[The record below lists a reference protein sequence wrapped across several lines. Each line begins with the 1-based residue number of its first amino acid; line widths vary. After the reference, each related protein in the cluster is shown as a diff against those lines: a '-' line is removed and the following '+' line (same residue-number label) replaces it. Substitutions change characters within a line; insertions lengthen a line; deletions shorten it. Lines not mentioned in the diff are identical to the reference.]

1 MMLSR
6 QTMTPRK
13 TSQLSKRLSWLLRHG
28 ARETGIAMDPAGWV
42 SVADAMAHTDLSR
55 AELEEVVRTNTKRR
69 IQLDGERVRAC
80 QGHSLS
86 GTPVT
91 LDALE
96 ESWERWTKSEPLF
109 HGTFRGAIEGIA
121 KNGLRPQKRTHVH
134 LAPNMDSPVGKR
146 SGVGLVLEIDP
157 AICRG
162 RGRPVF
168 EAPNGVILVRAVPRA
183 AIVELHPVS
192 RNAKKQADGLRAKLG
207 LA

>member
-1 MMLSR
+1 MMLSTH
-6 QTMTPRK
+6 TMDPRK
-13 TSQLSKRLSWLLRHG
+13 TRQLSKRLSWLLRHG
-28 ARETGIAMDPAGWV
+28 ARETGIAMDAAGWV
-42 SVADAMAHTDLSR
+42 SVADAMAHADLTR
-55 AELEEVVRTNTKRR
+55 AQLEEVVHTNTKRR

-96 ESWERWTKSEPLF
+96 ASWTRWTGGEPLF
-109 HGTFRGAIEGIA
+109 HGTFRGAVEGIA
-121 KNGLRPQKRTHVH
+121 KDGLRPQKRTHVH
-134 LAPNMDSPVGKR
+134 LAPDMDSPVGKR

-162 RGRPVF
+162 RGQPIF

-183 AIVELHPVS
+183 AIVALHPVS
-192 RNAKKQADGLRAKLG
+192 RNAKKQAEALRATLG
-207 LA
+207 LE

>member
-6 QTMTPRK
+6 QTMNPRK

-28 ARETGIAMDPAGWV
+28 ARETGIAMDAAGWV
-42 SVADAMAHTDLSR
+42 SVADAMAHADLSR
-55 AELEEVVRTNTKRR
+55 AELEEVVRTNTKSR

-96 ESWERWTKSEPLF
+96 ESWQRWTKSEPLF
-109 HGTFRGAIEGIA
+109 HGTFRGAVEGIA
-121 KNGLRPQKRTHVH
+121 KDGLRPQKRTHVH

-162 RGRPVF
+162 RGQPIF
-168 EAPNGVILVRAVPRA
+168 EAPNGVILVRSVPRA
-183 AIVELHPVS
+183 AIVALHPIS
-192 RNAKKQADGLRAKLG
+192 KNARKRADELRATLG
-207 LA
+207 LD